1 MGSIFSYEKK
11 EYDQFE
17 DNGVIYE
24 SDSSDELTL
33 NDLYILNLLVQ
44 IDTDVYE

>member
-1 MGSIFSYEKK
+1 MKRK

-24 SDSSDELTL
+24 SDSIDELTL